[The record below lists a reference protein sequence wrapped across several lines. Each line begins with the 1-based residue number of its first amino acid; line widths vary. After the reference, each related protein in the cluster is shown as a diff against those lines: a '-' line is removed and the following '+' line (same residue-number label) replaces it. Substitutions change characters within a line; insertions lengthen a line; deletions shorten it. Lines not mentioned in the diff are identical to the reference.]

1 MADLSP
7 INATTTPPA
16 AAVSTAATASAAA
29 AGAALDYDT
38 FLKLMIAQMQHQ
50 DPTDPMDSAEYM
62 AQLATFSQVEQSIMT
77 NAKLDALLTASSL
90 EQANT
95 LIGRTITSADGETT
109 GKVVSVK
116 ITAEGPY
123 ATLKNGDQLLVDE
136 GVTISE

>member
-1 MADLSP
+1 MTDLSP
-7 INATTTPPA
+7 INAITAPPA
-16 AAVSTAATASAAA
+16 ATVSTAATASSAAE
-29 AGAALDYDT
+29 GAALDYDT
-38 FLKLMIAQMQHQ
+38 FLQLMIAQMKYQ

-95 LIGRTITSADGETT
+95 LIGRTVTSADGKIS
-109 GKVVSVK
+109 GKVVSVQ
-116 ITAEGPY
+116 ITSEGPY

>member
-1 MADLSP
+1 MTDLSP
-7 INATTTPPA
+7 INAATPPQTTS
-16 AAVSTAATASAAA
+16 VPRNPASAAA
-29 AGAALDYDT
+29 EGAALDYDT
-38 FLKLMIAQMQHQ
+38 FLQLMIAQMKYQ

-95 LIGRTITSADGETT
+95 LIGRTITSADGKIT
-109 GKVVSVK
+109 GKVVSVQ

-123 ATLKNGDQLLVDE
+123 ATLKGGEKLLVDE